1 MEFAETCL
9 SWQGGN
15 WGPRPGRPAPLWGR
29 LEQILTE
36 GLSRREG
43 SGRKVLRPQPQGH
56 PPPRAEG
63 NESGVRGKHAVA
75 EREAGWQEGSLST
88 DRSDGLCVEPV
99 GHALG
104 STEEEAPAAASLPR
118 CLGRSVC
125 AGCPGPSFQ
134 EGCAPPEP
142 PVSPQA
148 SALEGSPYL
157 SELRAWPSLTVP
169 RLPGGKRKNPK
180 QSKHRY

>member
-88 DRSDGLCVEPV
+88 DRSDGLCVEPG

-104 STEEEAPAAASLPR
+104 STEEEALAAASLPR
-118 CLGRSVC
+118 TVSVC
-125 AGCPGPSFQ
+125 GLPWALIPGGVRPT
-134 EGCAPPEP
+134 
-142 PVSPQA
+142 
-148 SALEGSPYL
+148 
-157 SELRAWPSLTVP
+157 RAP
-169 RLPGGKRKNPK
+169 RLPPGLRFGGRPLLV
-180 QSKHRY
+180 